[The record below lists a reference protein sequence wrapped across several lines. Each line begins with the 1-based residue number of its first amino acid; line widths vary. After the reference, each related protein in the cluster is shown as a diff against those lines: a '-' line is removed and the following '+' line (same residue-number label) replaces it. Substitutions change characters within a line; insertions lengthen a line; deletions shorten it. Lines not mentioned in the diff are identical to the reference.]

1 MGSPHDDLRAI
12 ADKLANSGESYFVE
26 FKAAWDYRPDG
37 RAPRD
42 PKEIA
47 ADIGKTIVAFANA
60 DGGDLLVGVE
70 DDGGITGVPHVEA
83 HLDYLKSWRQQLRA
97 DEGAEPSVRVAE
109 LELRGQRVLLFRVE
123 PTGGPPVVTRD
134 GRCLIRQKAASV
146 PVTPAFI
153 ERRRAHISGD
163 QGYEAEPVP
172 GASISDLDWELIRA
186 ALASAGTPLQGFD
199 DTALLR
205 YWNLLEQR
213 NGAITLRRAA
223 LLLFA
228 REPLRWHPNNRLRV
242 RHVLGDAPGF
252 GRDLNTRERDVL
264 GPILRVLGDAS
275 AALHVDLE
283 REARGDTLFTVGQL
297 LPREAVDE
305 CLVNA
310 VVHRNYAIE
319 GQAVEVLLYPDRV
332 EFRSPGRLPDTI
344 TLKDLTQQRGVHR
357 ARNPVMMRVLRDL
370 GWTRDQ
376 GEGIPR
382 IFGSMRQVE
391 LHEPELEEFA
401 DTFIVRLS
409 TRSLYDPETQAWLSA
424 YGPFGLEP
432 AGRRYLVALRQ
443 AGAARSIDKLA
454 RHMGEPFDRVKDA
467 LVALERR
474 GLVWHR
480 PKSRT
485 FRLVEPLNVPHER
498 ALKALEAAS
507 IPLSRTATLTLD
519 DLAPLVSDP
528 RAAKELIERWRQAGI
543 LTPAGAKQWRLGPS
557 FLAYLDQRA
566 PTTDTSDPS

>member
-12 ADKLANSGESYFVE
+12 ANSLACSGESYYVE
-26 FKAAWDYRPDG
+26 FKTAWDYRPEG

-47 ADIGKTIVAFANA
+47 ADIGKTLVAFANA
-60 DGGDLLVGVE
+60 DGGDLLIGVE
-70 DDGGITGVPHVEA
+70 DNGSVTGIPHAEA

-97 DEGAEPSVRVAE
+97 DDGAEPSVRVAE
-109 LELRGQRVLLFRVE
+109 LELQGQRILLFRVE
-123 PTGGPPVVTRD
+123 PTGGPPVVTAD

-146 PVTPAFI
+146 PVPPAFI

-163 QGYEAEPVP
+163 QAYEAEPVP

-186 ALASAGTPLQGFD
+186 ALAAANAPLQAFD
-199 DTALLR
+199 EAALLR
-205 YWNLLEQR
+205 YWNLIEQR

-242 RHVLGDAPGF
+242 RHVHGQAPGF

-264 GPILRVLGDAS
+264 GPILRVLTDAS
-275 AALHVDLE
+275 AALHLDLE
-283 REARGDTLFTVGQL
+283 REARGDSLFAVGQL

-310 VVHRNYAIE
+310 VVHRNYAIV

-332 EFRSPGRLPDTI
+332 EFKSPGRLPDTI
-344 TLKDLTQQRGVHR
+344 TLKDLAQQRGVHR

-391 LHEPELEEFA
+391 LHEPEFEEFA

-424 YGPFGLEP
+424 YGPYGLKP
-432 AGRRYLVALRQ
+432 AGRRYLVALRRASGQ
-443 AGAARSIDKLA
+443 CSIDKLA
-454 RHMGEPFDRVKDA
+454 RRLGEPFDRVKAA
-467 LVALERR
+467 LAELERS

-480 PKSRT
+480 PKSRS

-498 ALKALEAAS
+498 ALQALGAART
-507 IPLSRTATLTLD
+507 LSHATTLNLD
-519 DLAPLVSDP
+519 DLTPLVSDP
-528 RAAKELIERWRQAGI
+528 RAARDLIERWRQAGI
-543 LTPAGAKQWRLGPS
+543 LTPVGTKQWRLGPS

-566 PTTDTSDPS
+566 PTASEDKPS